1 VNQWLDSTKGTAMDW
16 AKWHDL
22 YDVSTPLKERL
33 IAVREQ
39 IAAAASKVAGKS
51 LHLVSICAGDGRDV
65 IGTFAASDERQDV
78 HATLIE
84 SNPELVTRGQAA
96 VDQLGLARR
105 ITFRCAD
112 ATQSSTYVDIRPA
125 HIIVLSGVFGNLKE
139 RDVQR
144 LIAALPS
151 LCDRAASVI
160 WTRNL
165 FDDGEKATQIIRQ
178 CFVAADFTEEV
189 LVRTSLGFFAV
200 GTHSFRGVR
209 WPLQS
214 IKLCLS
220 SQALR
225 ASRGLGLKL
234 QRPA

>member
-1 VNQWLDSTKGTAMDW
+1 MTWESMVRQYKRHTVMDW

-22 YDVSTPLKERL
+22 YEVSTPLKERL

-39 IAAAASKVAGKS
+39 IAAAASKVTGKS
-51 LHLVSICAGDGRDV
+51 WHLVSICAGDGRDV
-65 IGTFAASDERQDV
+65 IGTFAADERQDV

-84 SNPELVTRGQAA
+84 ANPALVTRGQAA

-112 ATQSSTYVDIRPA
+112 ATQSSTYVDLRPA
-125 HIIVLSGVFGNLKE
+125 QIIVLSGVFGNLKE

-151 LCDRAASVI
+151 LCDRDASVI

-165 FDDGEKATQIIRQ
+165 FDDGEQATQIIRQ

-189 LVRTSLGFFAV
+189 LVRTPLGLFAV
-200 GTHSFRGVR
+200 GTHAFRGVR
-209 WPLQS
+209 RPLPVNTTLFEFTGLAS
-214 IKLCLS
+214 IPSDLNMK
-220 SQALR
+220 
-225 ASRGLGLKL
+225 
-234 QRPA
+234 

>member
-1 VNQWLDSTKGTAMDW
+1 MDW

-22 YDVSTPLKERL
+22 YEVSIPLKERL

-39 IAAAASKVAGKS
+39 IAAAASKVPGKS

-84 SNPELVTRGQAA
+84 SHPELVTRGQAA
-96 VDQLGLARR
+96 VDQLGLAGR

-151 LCDRAASVI
+151 LCDREASVI

-165 FDDGEKATQIIRQ
+165 FDDGEKATQIIGE

-189 LVRTSLGFFAV
+189 LVRTPLGFVAV

-209 WPLQS
+209 RPLAANSTLFEFTGFAS
-214 IKLCLS
+214 IPS
-220 SQALR
+220 AV
-225 ASRGLGLKL
+225 
-234 QRPA
+234 